1 VGLCIVPCVAS
12 MAIIYGRYVRN
23 ITKTLN
29 DQYAETMKIAE
40 ERLGNVKTVKIF
52 CREEYEN
59 KLFGQKLKNALDL
72 GYNEVKARAGFYG
85 MVC

>member
-1 VGLCIVPCVAS
+1 VGFCIVPCVAG
-12 MAIIYGRYVRN
+12 MAY

-40 ERLGNVKTVKIF
+40 ERLGNVKTVNKIF

-59 KLFGQKLKNALDL
+59 KLFGQKLQNALDL
-72 GYNEVKARAGFYG
+72 GYNEVEARTGFYG